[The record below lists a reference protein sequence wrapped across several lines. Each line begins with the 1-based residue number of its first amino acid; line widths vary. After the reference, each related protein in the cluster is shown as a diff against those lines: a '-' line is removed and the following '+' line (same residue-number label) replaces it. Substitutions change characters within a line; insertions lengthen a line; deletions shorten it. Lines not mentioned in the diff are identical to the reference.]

1 MTSKSLYNIHFFA
14 LIIMSTGFMVHV
26 LLIPTLLSVAKRDA
40 WISILFS
47 LFPSVIWILLVFF
60 IIKKLK
66 GMDILAFLK
75 KKIHPYVGYFTA
87 VSFSIYF
94 ILNAYVTLRST
105 IQWAQSNYT
114 FDVPLTVISLCMV
127 LVCLYCSMKGIQ
139 TISMMALLTLP
150 FVSFFGFIVGFGN
163 HGKKEYSLLFPAFQE
178 GLSPIMTGA
187 MYASIGC
194 FETILILFLIPFSK
208 KRMNLKGLF
217 FIMLILIMLLFGP
230 LTGAIAEFN
239 VSESSHMLNP
249 TYEQWRLLSFGRYIT
264 RLDFLSIFQWL
275 SGAFI
280 RISLSI
286 FLANYIL
293 FGLNKKWP
301 IFVIYFL
308 LFAAA
313 YIPVKPVL
321 FVRLLKDVY
330 YPYSLGFLIVFISLF
345 LIMILWKKPGGNQ
358 LASEKK

>member
-1 MTSKSLYNIHFFA
+1 MSSRSLYNIHFFA

-87 VSFSIYF
+87 ISFSIYF

-114 FDVPLTVISLCMV
+114 FDVPLTVISLCML

-217 FIMLILIMLLFGP
+217 FTRIL
-230 LTGAIAEFN
+230 
-239 VSESSHMLNP
+239 
-249 TYEQWRLLSFGRYIT
+249 
-264 RLDFLSIFQWL
+264 
-275 SGAFI
+275 
-280 RISLSI
+280 
-286 FLANYIL
+286 
-293 FGLNKKWP
+293 
-301 IFVIYFL
+301 
-308 LFAAA
+308 
-313 YIPVKPVL
+313 
-321 FVRLLKDVY
+321 
-330 YPYSLGFLIVFISLF
+330 
-345 LIMILWKKPGGNQ
+345 
-358 LASEKK
+358 